1 MKTCQTKQ
9 FPTNQLCS
17 TSNSKI
23 DQISLFCW
31 VFDFEVKSY
40 SCIWWKVWPDHFPFA
55 IVIID
60 FAIFW
65 PCVLHLYVIFLSFS
79 TQCCYPFLDSFHY
92 LNNSLLQ
99 AKCSPPLLISE
110 KKEQHLSQQSP
121 IVPAL
126 PTKLVAKFYFN
137 F

>member
-9 FPTNQLCS
+9 CPTNQLCS

-55 IVIID
+55 IVIVD

-65 PCVLHLYVIFLSFS
+65 PCVLHLYVIFFLNTVLLSISWFFPLPQQFAS
-79 TQCCYPFLDSFHY
+79 AS
-92 LNNSLLQ
+92 
-99 AKCSPPLLISE
+99 KVSPPLISE